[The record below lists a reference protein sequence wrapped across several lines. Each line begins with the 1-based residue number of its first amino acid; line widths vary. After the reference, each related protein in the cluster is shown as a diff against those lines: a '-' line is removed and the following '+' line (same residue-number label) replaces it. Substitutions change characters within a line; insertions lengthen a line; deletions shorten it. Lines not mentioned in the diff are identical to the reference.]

1 MSIHEISRSL
11 APSGASTL
19 LSNLRTKHSAKFSIE
34 SHLPQ
39 ASAGDVK
46 RQGSQISA
54 VPALIRHSAVT
65 PQTKAPAAQAD
76 LQPVTAAAALDIAPL
91 PTTLANWNNPT
102 AMWTPASGFLNN
114 GNPIGPLQNP
124 QPQPFHVTNSNYNPA
139 DPNSPAT
146 IQDPTATAA
155 PQPVQWTSSNGLT
168 TTGVMN
174 PFGLTQNNPALGFF
188 GGQG

>member
-1 MSIHEISRSL
+1 
-11 APSGASTL
+11 
-19 LSNLRTKHSAKFSIE
+19 
-34 SHLPQ
+34 
-39 ASAGDVK
+39 
-46 RQGSQISA
+46 
-54 VPALIRHSAVT
+54 
-65 PQTKAPAAQAD
+65 
-76 LQPVTAAAALDIAPL
+76 
-91 PTTLANWNNPT
+91 
-102 AMWTPASGFLNN
+102 MWTPAAGLLNN

-124 QPQPFHVTNSNYNPA
+124 QPQPFYVVNSNYNPA

-174 PFGLTQNNPALGFF
+174 PFGLTQNNPGLGFF

>member
-1 MSIHEISRSL
+1 MSIREISRSL
-11 APSGASTL
+11 APSGATTL
-19 LSNLRTKHSAKFSIE
+19 LSNLRAKHSAKFSIE

-39 ASAGDVK
+39 ASGEDVK

-54 VPALIRHSAVT
+54 VPALIRHTPVT
-65 PQTKAPAAQAD
+65 SQTKASATPAT

-102 AMWTPASGFLNN
+102 AMFTPGGGFLNN

-124 QPQPFHVTNSNYNPA
+124 QPLPFMVTNSNYNPA
-139 DPNSPAT
+139 DPKSPAT

-155 PQPVQWTSSNGLT
+155 PQAVQWTSSNGLT

>member
-11 APSGASTL
+11 APSGATTL
-19 LSNLRTKHSAKFSIE
+19 LSNIRAKQSAKFSIE

-39 ASAGDVK
+39 AAVGDVK
-46 RQGSQISA
+46 RPGSQISA
-54 VPALIRHSAVT
+54 VSPLVRQSAVT
-65 PQTKAPAAQAD
+65 PQTKASAAQST
-76 LQPVTAAAALDIAPL
+76 LQRVPAAAALDIAPL
-91 PTTLANWNNPT
+91 PTTLANSNNPT
-102 AMWTPASGFLNN
+102 AMWTPGGGFLNN
-114 GNPIGPLQNP
+114 GNPIGPMQNP
-124 QPQPFHVTNSNYNPA
+124 QAQPFYVTNSNYNPA
-139 DPNSPAT
+139 DSNSPAT

>member
-19 LSNLRTKHSAKFSIE
+19 LSNIRTKHSAKFSIE

-39 ASAGDVK
+39 
-46 RQGSQISA
+46 GSQIS
-54 VPALIRHSAVT
+54 VVSPLIRQSAVT
-65 PQTKAPAAQAD
+65 AQTKAP
-76 LQPVTAAAALDIAPL
+76 AAAALDIAPL
-91 PTTLANWNNPT
+91 PTTLANSNNPT
-102 AMWTPASGFLNN
+102 AMWTPGAGFLNN
-114 GNPIGPLQNP
+114 GDPIGPVQNP
-124 QPQPFHVTNSNYNPA
+124 QAQPFYVTNSNYNPA
-139 DPNSPAT
+139 DPNSPAA
-146 IQDPTATAA
+146 IQEPTATAA

-174 PFGLTQNNPALGFF
+174 PFGLTQNNPGLGFF

>member
-11 APSGASTL
+11 APSGATTL

-39 ASAGDVK
+39 ASIGDMK
-46 RQGSQISA
+46 PRSSQKSA
-54 VPALIRHSAVT
+54 VSPLVRQSAVT
-65 PQTKAPAAQAD
+65 PQAT
-76 LQPVTAAAALDIAPL
+76 LQPVPAVAALDIAPL

-102 AMWTPASGFLNN
+102 AMWTPGDGFLNN
-114 GNPIGPLQNP
+114 GNPIGPVQNP

-139 DPNSPAT
+139 DPNSSAT

>member
-11 APSGASTL
+11 APSGATTL
-19 LSNLRTKHSAKFSIE
+19 LSNLRAKHSAKFSIE

-39 ASAGDVK
+39 ASVGDVK
-46 RQGSQISA
+46 RPGSQISG
-54 VPALIRHSAVT
+54 VSPLVRQSAVT
-65 PQTKAPAAQAD
+65 PQTKESAAQST
-76 LQPVTAAAALDIAPL
+76 LQPAPAAAALDIAPL

-102 AMWTPASGFLNN
+102 AMWTPGSGFLNN
-114 GNPIGPLQNP
+114 GNPIGPVQNP
-124 QPQPFHVTNSNYNPA
+124 QPQPFQVTNSNYNPA

>member
-1 MSIHEISRSL
+1 MSIHEINRSL
-11 APSGASTL
+11 APSGATTL
-19 LSNLRTKHSAKFSIE
+19 LSNNRAKHSAKFSIE

-39 ASAGDVK
+39 ASAGDLK
-46 RQGSQISA
+46 RPGSQISA
-54 VPALIRHSAVT
+54 VSPLVRQSAVT
-65 PQTKAPAAQAD
+65 PQTKESAAQST
-76 LQPVTAAAALDIAPL
+76 LQPVPASAALDIAPL

-102 AMWTPASGFLNN
+102 AMWTPGGGFLNN
-114 GNPIGPLQNP
+114 GNPIGPVQNP
-124 QPQPFHVTNSNYNPA
+124 QPQPFQVTNSNYNPA

-174 PFGLTQNNPALGFF
+174 PFGLPQNNPALGFF
-188 GGQG
+188 GGQD

>member
-11 APSGASTL
+11 APSGAATL
-19 LSNLRTKHSAKFSIE
+19 LSNIRAKNSAKFSIE
-34 SHLPQ
+34 NHLPQ
-39 ASAGDVK
+39 ASVGDVK
-46 RQGSQISA
+46 QQSSQKSA
-54 VPALIRHSAVT
+54 VSLLVRQSAVT
-65 PQTKAPAAQAD
+65 PQTMAPAAQST
-76 LQPVTAAAALDIAPL
+76 LQPVPTAAALDIAPL

-102 AMWTPASGFLNN
+102 AMWTPGDGFLNN

-124 QPQPFHVTNSNYNPA
+124 QPQPFQVTNSNYNPA